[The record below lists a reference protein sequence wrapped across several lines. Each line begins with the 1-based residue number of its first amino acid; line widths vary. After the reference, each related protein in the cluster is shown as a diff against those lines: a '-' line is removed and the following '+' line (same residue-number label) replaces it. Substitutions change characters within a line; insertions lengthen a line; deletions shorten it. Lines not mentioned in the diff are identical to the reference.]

1 MKKIIS
7 IFLALML
14 LVSSTSVF
22 AENQISEDVKEE
34 ANLLPV
40 LSDEEINNANTSKK
54 LLDAA
59 GITTS
64 FSPLMNEYVTRAQF
78 IETVMK
84 AFRFSESESP
94 ELCFHDVSKNDSF
107 AWALSYALDF
117 GIVSQGTYFRPND
130 PITYYEACKIITTAL
145 GYEPK
150 CIHKGGWPFGY
161 LYVAD
166 ELNILLNTDIHSNE
180 PLTVGTCYQ
189 MIRNMAEADMK
200 MIDSI
205 AVKNPGYVLSYEG
218 NKNLLERFYNWN
230 RVDDIVYAN
239 EHTDIYSSS
248 SHESDGFIKI
258 GDTSYLCDDNILI
271 GSRVEGYW
279 QEIKGQ
285 KVIKFFE
292 IKSKTLTLCQYDEP
306 VFENNKITYYDGK
319 KEKSVKLS
327 DTYATIYNGKASLN
341 VTKEDYNFEVGKII
355 LVSSDADSEYEV
367 VYLYNGD
374 IAYADIVNAG
384 NKTVIDTFIRPGETR
399 TKVFD
404 ANSTDITYNVLS
416 DGEKISLSSIAGG
429 SVFEFYESEDGKYVE
444 INLLNNEIKGTVTGI
459 GDKTIYIDDVEY
471 ECTPY
476 FQNRFMRNLPTKE
489 AGAFMLTN
497 DGSLAAVMT
506 GGSTESTLALIVG
519 VKPSVGLDSGVM
531 VQTFTERGRLLV
543 HKTKDKIRIN
553 DDFQISSQ
561 NLESYLSDDGITLV
575 RYSVNADNEITAI
588 WLPEEKAN
596 NQTDSEYRPGVDS
609 ANTLRPYVIEGLNP
623 DDTVYYKIFGS
634 FVPYFTID
642 SDSTIFIVNLT
653 EGVSDEDKYSIGSID
668 SWKNDSQHSFSTLHP
683 YNVSS
688 SGRADIFIM
697 KTETV
702 DDAIDD
708 EKGSG
713 GMIHDIKQALDN
725 KGEKALKITIGYDNK
740 YHTLYL
746 SESHEYYAK
755 ATNPN
760 SDGYLEI
767 GDFIM
772 YKTDMYSNIKTIRK
786 DFDYSKSDIN
796 DSVTATHD
804 NGGLVYYYGE
814 LLSVENESFSISLID
829 SSSTTKTG
837 KIAIMAQYMEDNR
850 ENIWILEKGARGKV
864 TTQALS
870 ALSKFKDQ
878 GYKIFIRTRYA
889 DIKEIC
895 LYAP

>member
-22 AENQISEDVKEE
+22 AENQVSEEV
-34 ANLLPV
+34 NPLPI

-54 LLDAA
+54 LLDAV
-59 GITTS
+59 GIITS
-64 FSPLMNEYVTRAQF
+64 FSPSMNEYVTRAQF
-78 IETVMK
+78 IETVIK

-94 ELCFHDVSKNDSF
+94 KLCFYDVSKDDTF
-107 AWALSYALDF
+107 AWALGYALDF
-117 GIVSQGTYFRPND
+117 GIISEGTHFRPND

-180 PLTVGTCYQ
+180 PLTVATSYQ

-205 AVKNPGYVLSYEG
+205 AVKNPDYVLSYEG
-218 NKNLLERFYNWN
+218 SKNLLERFYNWN
-230 RVDDIVYAN
+230 RIDDIVYAN
-239 EHTDIYSSS
+239 EHTDMYVSS

-285 KVIKFFE
+285 KVIKFYE
-292 IKSKTLTLCQYDEP
+292 IKSKTFTLYKSDEP

-327 DTYATIYNGKASLN
+327 DTYATIYNGKASFS
-341 VTKEDYNFEVGKII
+341 VTKEDYDFEVGKII

-384 NKTVIDTFIRPGETR
+384 NKMVIDTFIRPGETR

-404 ANSTDITYNVLS
+404 ANSTDITYNVFS
-416 DGEKISLSSIAGG
+416 DGEKISLNSIAGG

-444 INLLNNEIKGTVTGI
+444 INLLNKEIKGTVTGRS
-459 GDKTIYIDDVEY
+459 DKTIYIDDVEY

-476 FQNRFMRNLPTKE
+476 FQNRFMGNLPTKE
-489 AGAFMLTN
+489 AGTFMLTN

-519 VKPSVGLDSGVM
+519 VKPSVGLNSGMM
-531 VQTFTERGRLLV
+531 VQTFTENGVLLV

-553 DDFQISSQ
+553 DDFQISSR

-596 NQTDSEYRPGVDS
+596 NQTDSEYRPGIDNY
-609 ANTLRPYVIEGLNP
+609 NTLRPYVIEDLKP

-634 FVPYFTID
+634 FVPHFTID
-642 SDSTIFIVNLT
+642 SYSTIFIVNLT
-653 EGVSDEDKYSIGSID
+653 EGVSEEDKYSIGSTD

-683 YNVSS
+683 YNVSL
-688 SGRADIFIM
+688 SGRADIFLM

-702 DDAIDD
+702 DNAIDD
-708 EKGSG
+708 ERGSG

-746 SESHEYYAK
+746 SESHEDYAK
-755 ATNPN
+755 AINPN

-772 YKTDMYSNIKTIRK
+772 CKVDMYSNIKTIRK
-786 DFDYSKSDIN
+786 DFDYSESDIN

-814 LLSVENESFSISLID
+814 LLSVENESFAISLID
-829 SSSTTKTG
+829 SSSTTKKG
-837 KIAIMAQYMEDNR
+837 KAAIMAQYMEDNR
-850 ENIWILEKGARGKV
+850 ENIWILEKNAKV
-864 TTQALS
+864 KVSSQALS
-870 ALSKFKDQ
+870 ALSKFMNQ
-878 GYKIFIRTRYA
+878 GYKAFIRCRYS
-889 DIKEIC
+889 DIMEIC